1 MATIERLIANN
12 RAWADA
18 MTASDPDF
26 FAKREGDQAPHY
38 LMIGCSDSR
47 VPLEVMTGALPGDM
61 FVHRNIGNQVNSTDF
76 NVLSVLHFA
85 VQVLQVE
92 HIIVCGH
99 SNCGALRAAE
109 GTKSFGILDHWISGV
124 RNTIRRNRPELEQLK
139 TEEQR
144 LQRLSELNV
153 LQQLGVL
160 SRTPTVLDAWS
171 RGKKPLLHGWVYDIG
186 NGHVEQ
192 VVEAIDSSESATK
205 LLPQG

>member
-1 MATIERLIANN
+1 MKSIEKLIANN
-12 RAWADA
+12 RAWADGLIA
-18 MTASDPDF
+18 KDPQF
-26 FAKREGDQAPHY
+26 FAKREGDQAPHF

-61 FVHRNIGNQVNSTDF
+61 FVHRNIGNQVYATDF

-85 VQVLQVE
+85 VVVLKVE

-109 GTKSFGILDHWISGV
+109 GTASFGILDHWLAGV
-124 RNTIRRNRPELEQLK
+124 RNTIRRNRAELAACKGED
-139 TEEQR
+139 QR

-153 LQQLGVL
+153 MQQLGVL
-160 SRTPTVLDAWS
+160 SRTPTILDAWS
-171 RGKKPLLHGWVYDIG
+171 RGKRPLLHGWVYDIG
-186 NGHVEQ
+186 NGHVER
-192 VVEAIDSSESATK
+192 VVDAIDGVEAATR